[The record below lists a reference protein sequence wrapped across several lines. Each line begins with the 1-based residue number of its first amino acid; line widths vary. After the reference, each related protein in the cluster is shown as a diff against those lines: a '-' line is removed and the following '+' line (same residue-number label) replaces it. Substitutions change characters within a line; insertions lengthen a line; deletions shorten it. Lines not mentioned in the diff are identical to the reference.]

1 MASLLH
7 TDHVH
12 VALAQHEPPG
22 RTALGDLQRE
32 YRVRLVV
39 DQRFRAVDILRFGVV
54 QNAAA
59 KGDDVAPQIKN
70 GGHDTLPEQA
80 VDAAGRTA
88 LEQAAGIQ
96 LLLIVALI
104 AQELIQRLSV
114 VGRIAQPEPDDG
126 LVVQT
131 APSPVGTGLPGFL
144 HGGVQAGVEKPCRL
158 LVHGEDAAA
167 HPACFV
173 VLLRLR
179 HTGPRCQQLNG
190 LRVID
195 AVDLFRKGNGI
206 AACAAAKAV
215 KALGVRVD
223 VE

>member
-1 MASLLH
+1 M
-7 TDHVH
+7 VH
-12 VALAQHEPPG
+12 
-22 RTALGDLQRE
+22 
-32 YRVRLVV
+32 
-39 DQRFRAVDILRFGVV
+39 QRFRAVDIFRFGIV
-54 QNAAA
+54 QHAPTKRN
-59 KGDDVAPQIKN
+59 DVAAQVKD
-70 GGHDTLPEQA
+70 GGHHPLPEQA

-114 VGRIAQPEPDDG
+114 VWRIAQPEPDDS

-131 APSPVGTGLPGFL
+131 APPPVGTGLTGFL

>member
-1 MASLLH
+1 M
-7 TDHVH
+7 VH
-12 VALAQHEPPG
+12 
-22 RTALGDLQRE
+22 
-32 YRVRLVV
+32 
-39 DQRFRAVDILRFGVV
+39 QRFRAVDIFRFGIV
-54 QNAAA
+54 QHAPTKRNNVAAQV
-59 KGDDVAPQIKN
+59 KD
-70 GGHDTLPEQA
+70 GGHHPLPEQA

-114 VGRIAQPEPDDG
+114 VGRIAQPEPDDR

-131 APSPVGTGLPGFL
+131 APPVSPGLPGLL
-144 HGGVQAGVEKPCRL
+144 HGRIEAGMEEPRGL